1 MPTDS
6 LSRSCRAEVAL
17 YTAFAALAA
26 FAAWGPHIAQG
37 AHAHAF
43 ADQRTLWGVP
53 HAMDVLTNLPFAIF
67 GAMGLWRL
75 CQWLQRCPRAPS
87 SGAGDGSATTA
98 TAAMGATFFLGL
110 LLTAAGSALYHWQ
123 PHEIT
128 LLADR
133 AGMLVAFAG
142 VLGLAVA
149 TRIGTRAAWVTA
161 AAVLAGGWLAL
172 RQWGVAG
179 QLLPWAVVQG
189 GGMCLIAVLAVRPVL
204 PGRLPVPLAALIGW
218 YALAKL
224 LEAGDH
230 AVWQASGGMVA
241 GHSLK
246 HVAAAL
252 AAWPVLAAFQRPLGP
267 AGGAGYWA
275 RCRRTAWR
283 GRPRPAAPQAPGR
296 GTIAADPP
304 PPPSPS
310 QTGAQA

>member
-1 MPTDS
+1 MSTHS
-6 LSRSCRAEVAL
+6 SFRASFGAEAAL
-17 YTAFAALAA
+17 YTAFAGLGA
-26 FAAWGPHIAQG
+26 FAAWGPYVAQG

-53 HAMDVLTNLPFAIF
+53 YAMDVLTNLPFALF
-67 GAMGLWRL
+67 GAAGLWAL
-75 CQWLQRCPRAPS
+75 CRWLRRCRAGRRGQPS
-87 SGAGDGSATTA
+87 VAGTAPATTV

-149 TRIGTRAAWVTA
+149 TRIGTRPAWLTA
-161 AAVLAGGWLAL
+161 AVVLVGGGLAL
-172 RQWGVAG
+172 REWGVAG

-189 GGMCLIAVLAVRPVL
+189 GGMCLVAGLALRPVL
-204 PGRLPVPLAALIGW
+204 WGRLPVSLLALVGW
-218 YALAKL
+218 YGLAKL

-230 AVWQASGGMVA
+230 AVWQASGGIVA

-246 HVAAAL
+246 HLAAAW
-252 AAWPVLAAFQRPLGP
+252 AAWPVLSAFLHKPTACGGP
-267 AGGAGYWA
+267 GEDPQGPGCRSPA
-275 RCRRTAWR
+275 RAVL
-283 GRPRPAAPQAPGR
+283 PEPGR
-296 GTIAADPP
+296 GTIAADQ
-304 PPPSPS
+304 PPPSLS
-310 QTGAQA
+310 QTGAKA